1 MKALLLDAG
10 NTRLKWGL
18 AENGEVHRTGSITQE
33 KIRTKGLAALTTRLP
48 THIDAA
54 LASNVAGPTFATRLA
69 GVVGAHC
76 GCELRFAQTERAA
89 FGVSNSYKQPRRM
102 GVDRWVAMIGAWAEM
117 RSSCLVVDVGTA
129 VTIDALDDNGC
140 HLGGQILPGL
150 VLMADALAQQT
161 SDIPATK
168 PAVAG
173 SYKPAVAGSYKPAAA
188 GTYDGVSMF
197 ANNTRGAVGSGALS
211 AVTGAVERAIRTL
224 RSNDCDATVVLT
236 GGDASRI
243 LAALNGPSLH
253 RPNLVLQGLMQIL
266 EHRQ

>member
-33 KIRTKGLAALTTRLP
+33 KIRAKGLAALTTRLP
-48 THIDAA
+48 TRIDAA

-117 RSSCLVVDVGTA
+117 RSSCLVVDAGTA
-129 VTIDALDDNGC
+129 VTIDALDDDGC
-140 HLGGQILPGL
+140 HLGGQILPGI
-150 VLMADALAQQT
+150 VLMAAALARQT
-161 SDIPATK
+161 SDIPASK
-168 PAVAG
+168 PEAAG
-173 SYKPAVAGSYKPAAA
+173 TYKPAAA
-188 GTYDGVSMF
+188 GTYGGVSMF

-224 RSNDCDATVVLT
+224 RANDCDTTVVLT

-243 LAALNGPSLH
+243 LAALDEPSLH
-253 RPNLVLQGLMQIL
+253 RPNLVLQGLMRML